1 MELTEAILRSQLN
14 GILEKDFK
22 INEIEILQN
31 RKNRHGE
38 VYLERDR
45 LTFVI
50 ERRLLSV
57 KKKSVSPETLQRH
70 QSALKTLRYVKDDE
84 AIYFW
89 SVADDESSWS
99 GFSTANAL
107 IIFYDH

>member
-70 QSALKTLRYVKDDE
+70 
-84 AIYFW
+84 
-89 SVADDESSWS
+89 
-99 GFSTANAL
+99 
-107 IIFYDH
+107 